1 MVLWGVKYKDQ
12 KVKMQA
18 FLDVIYKKLIQY
30 GTI

>member
-12 KVKMQA
+12 KVKMQV